1 MKLNPPVR
9 RSLRYDGDSD
19 SIQYVGEAPVGS
31 NENSAVWRIFRLTY
45 TGGSIAL
52 EWADG
57 NDNYDNVWAAR
68 AALSYS

>member
-19 SIQYVGEAPVGS
+19 TVQYIGEAPFGS
-31 NENSAVWRIFRLTY
+31 SENSAVWRIHRLTY

-57 NDNYDNVWAAR
+57 NDYFDNVWADR
-68 AALSYS
+68 ASLTYS

>member
-19 SIQYVGEAPVGS
+19 TVQYIGEAPFGS
-31 NENSAVWRIFRLTY
+31 SESDAIWRIQRLTY

-57 NDNYDNVWAAR
+57 NDLFDNVWANR
-68 AALSYS
+68 AALSYT